1 MSTQALIGDRKL
13 TKYFRAPNQRID
25 GPLNIAMRVTIRSD
39 ANRIFQALTQPEY
52 LETWIA
58 IPGALADSHL
68 IATQNL
74 SSFRLDLY
82 RNGVRDL
89 TIEGEYKVRRR
100 RKMLFTWRT
109 AGHSMKA
116 ESLVY
121 IGLHGNFNE
130 TVLELHHR
138 GISSPQE
145 HAWQLEM
152 WCESLNRLDRLLS

>member
-1 MSTQALIGDRKL
+1 MPS
-13 TKYFRAPNQRID
+13 
-25 GPLNIAMRVTIRSD
+25 
-39 ANRIFQALTQPEY
+39 RIFQALTQPEY

-58 IPGALADSHL
+58 IPGDRADSYL
-68 IATQNL
+68 VARQNG
-74 SSFRLDLY
+74 SSFRLDHY
-82 RNGVRDL
+82 RNGSQVL

-109 AGHSMKA
+109 TGDRTNS

-138 GISSPQE
+138 GISLPLE
-145 HAWQLEM
+145 HTWQWEM
-152 WCESLNRLDRLLS
+152 WHESFRRLTRLFEA